1 MAVVGS
7 VTHGRRTTPS
17 ISAGMTS
24 QLAGGSFVIVAAA
37 FLTGIM
43 LAASLVP
50 GYDYS
55 GAAISDLGVAAETA
69 ALFNVLLVLVG
80 VFNAA
85 GGYFFFRQH
94 GRSSLLLLYV
104 IAGAGAIGAG
114 LMPLST
120 GAAHSLFALTGFVF
134 FNLEAIATARVLR
147 GPVRWI
153 SVVAGA

>member
-1 MAVVGS
+1 MAVDAS
-7 VTHGRRTTPS
+7 VTDGRRTTPS
-17 ISAGMTS
+17 LSAGVTS
-24 QLAGGSFVIVAAA
+24 PLAGVSFVIVGAA

-55 GAAISDLGVAAETA
+55 GAAISDLGVAPETA
-69 ALFNVLLVLVG
+69 ALFNVLLVVVG

-85 GGYFFFRQH
+85 GGYFFFRRH
-94 GRSSLLLLYV
+94 RRCSLLFLYV

-120 GAAHSLFALTGFVF
+120 GAAHSLF
-134 FNLEAIATARVLR
+134 
-147 GPVRWI
+147 
-153 SVVAGA
+153 